1 MVKIATTCMVSEY
14 DVEANLKKM
23 LSWIDEAASKGANL
37 IVFPEICLQCYPCRD
52 LLTEQ
57 EYQWRTAE
65 LVPEGASTQTLI
77 KKAKEKNIY
86 IVFGMTEQD
95 KDNIYKKYNTNVLV
109 GPEGFVGKYRKVH
122 RGLSENFI
130 WYKSDENGFT
140 VFDTAIGKIG
150 MCTCLD
156 KAHPE
161 SALELAAQGAEI
173 IAMPTG
179 WPYSSEDGDK
189 EEDTMYRFYQLYDQ
203 ARAAENSVYW
213 VSSNTVGKNGCY
225 SFVGNSNIVDPS
237 GKIVATT
244 GDAEGI
250 AYYEID
256 DLKAD
261 IYKHRTADFLGFTT
275 SQGRRPEMYSHIME
289 EF

>member
-1 MVKIATTCMVSEY
+1 MVKIATTCMRSEY
-14 DVEANLKKM
+14 DVAENLAKM
-23 LSWIDEAASKGANL
+23 MKWIDEAANNGANL

-52 LLTEQ
+52 LITEQ
-57 EYQWRTAE
+57 EYQWKTAE
-65 LVPEGASTQTLI
+65 LIPEGESTQTLI
-77 KKAKEKNIY
+77 RKAKEKNIY
-86 IVFGMTEQD
+86 IVWGMTELD
-95 KDNIYKKYNTNVLV
+95 KEDSYKKYNTNVLV
-109 GPEGFVGKYRKVH
+109 GPEGYIGKYRKVH

-130 WYKSDENGFT
+130 WYKSDEFGFN
-140 VFDTAIGKIG
+140 VFDTSIGKIG

-161 SALELAAQGAEI
+161 SALELAALGAEI

-179 WPYSSEDGDK
+179 WPYANSDLPT
-189 EEDTMYRFYQLYDQ
+189 EEDTMYRFYQLYDR

-213 VSSNTVGKNGCY
+213 VSSNTVGLNGCY
-225 SFVGNSNIVDPS
+225 NFVGNSNIVDPS

-244 GDAEGI
+244 GEAEGI

-256 DLKAD
+256 DLQAD
-261 IYKHRTADFLGFTT
+261 VYRHRTTDFLGFAV
-275 SQGRRPEMYSHIME
+275 SQGRRPEMYKNLVS